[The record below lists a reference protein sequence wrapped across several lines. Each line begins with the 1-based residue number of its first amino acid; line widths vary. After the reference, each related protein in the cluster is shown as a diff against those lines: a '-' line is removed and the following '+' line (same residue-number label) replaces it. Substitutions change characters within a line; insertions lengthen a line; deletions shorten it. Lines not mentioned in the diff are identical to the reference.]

1 MCYYDLPYY
10 SDPDNDRSWEY
21 RCSSGGGLAN
31 VTTNCSL
38 QVRYTTKLDNS
49 HYHCVRDICERRWLF
64 AMSWVCWSDMICF
77 AFAVYNN
84 WMSHLSFPQA
94 NINAQYGT
102 IDYDCPAGGY
112 VGGFQSTFSPTDRT
126 WSVNCC
132 TRQHATLVNCAI
144 PTTIWENSLENVLNW
159 TASGGRVLTGIQ
171 SFYSPFNRLAK
182 CTRHVPLKFTINCLT
197 LLMQRSEMA
206 VQTMWNTRYSTHC

>member
-1 MCYYDLPYY
+1 
-10 SDPDNDRSWEY
+10 
-21 RCSSGGGLAN
+21 
-31 VTTNCSL
+31 
-38 QVRYTTKLDNS
+38 
-49 HYHCVRDICERRWLF
+49 
-64 AMSWVCWSDMICF
+64 
-77 AFAVYNN
+77 
-84 WMSHLSFPQA
+84 MSHLSFPQA

-206 VQTMWNTRYSTHC
+206 VQTM